1 MSVVKMLFLLKKE
14 KEINRKLF
22 FFPLGLSQHSKIMD
36 RKLADRLV
44 AQILLS
50 HQRDDELLF
59 SSRALAQ
66 HAAEKQTVCDKIDAV
81 SQQIQTL
88 DSTRMMLFK
97 KHTAVKEQYAKNL
110 RDDEEKR
117 TQLSAELQERIDA
130 VNAFSEATTT
140 RHAKLLHENA
150 SLKEQCAL
158 LEQHRNSGDEKFQ
171 DLSAAREKELENL
184 RKRLEQETER
194 KPLLQEAVEKATAL
208 REEIRVEHDTWEK
221 KASSFVE
228 KFNVLQQKLTDAKKV
243 FDAASGESESMAHR
257 LNALD
262 SDRQQALHRA
272 EKAMRDRDVEA
283 VKTLE
288 IEKQVTTLEKQIEKL
303 TGLLALLTGE
313 KQQPTAAA
321 HVDPATTA

>member
-1 MSVVKMLFLLKKE
+1 
-14 KEINRKLF
+14 
-22 FFPLGLSQHSKIMD
+22 MD

-59 SSRALAQ
+59 CSRALAQ
-66 HAAEKQTVCDKIDAV
+66 HAAEKQTVCDKIDAT
-81 SQQIQTL
+81 SQQVQAL
-88 DSTRMMLFK
+88 EATRLALYN
-97 KHTAVKEQYAKNL
+97 KHNVVKEMHTKHL
-110 RDDEEKR
+110 REDEEKR

-150 SLKEQCAL
+150 SLKEQSAL
-158 LEQHRNSGDEKFQ
+158 LQQHRNSGDEKFQ

-184 RKRLEQETER
+184 RRRLQQETER

-208 REEIRVEHDTWEK
+208 REEIRAEHDTWEK
-221 KASSFVE
+221 RATGFVE
-228 KFNVLQQKLTDAKKV
+228 KFNVLQQKLTEAKKV

-262 SDRQQALHRA
+262 SDRQQALRRA
-272 EKAMRDRDVEA
+272 EKAMRDRDIEE

-288 IEKQVTTLEKQIEKL
+288 IEKQVATLEKQIEKL
-303 TGLLALLTGE
+303 NSLLVMLTGE
-313 KQQPTAAA
+313 KQQVTHVDPTPTAA
-321 HVDPATTA
+321 